1 MKYTWDI
8 LIDTYF
14 YMKVSA
20 YVEEF
25 LKCLSYLERIVLL
38 KIVRAVCHGFD
49 RTIHLDP
56 PANAQAAGGAFKKI
70 YGIIWELGGAGCDT
84 TKNLN
89 NTNSESFF
97 HGFWFAKNLN
107 VNKLVKLKSRV

>member
-25 LKCLSYLERIVLL
+25 LKSLSYLERIALL
-38 KIVRAVCHGFD
+38 KIVRAVCHGFN

-56 PANAQAAGGAFKKI
+56 PANAQAVGGAFKKI
-70 YGIIWELGGAGCDT
+70 MGLVGNWEVQGVTRPKILTIPILVIC
-84 TKNLN
+84 KKISMSI
-89 NTNSESFF
+89 NS
-97 HGFWFAKNLN
+97 
-107 VNKLVKLKSRV
+107 